1 MIFLKAPSKV
11 FILIY
16 VKSLAVH
23 IRKVDCFALFSLGLF
38 CRDCS
43 INISEFRGGQ
53 RHNKWI
59 SLKNIKM
66 GRIHIAITVHEDE
79 VSFYEYKILEASLFC

>member
-1 MIFLKAPSKV
+1 MF
-11 FILIY
+11 FLIY
-16 VKSLAVH
+16 VKSLATDWFISEKLIV
-23 IRKVDCFALFSLGLF
+23 FAPFSLGLI

-43 INISEFRGGQ
+43 INISEFRGGH
-53 RHNKWI
+53 RHDKWI

-79 VSFYEYKILEASLFC
+79 VSFYEI